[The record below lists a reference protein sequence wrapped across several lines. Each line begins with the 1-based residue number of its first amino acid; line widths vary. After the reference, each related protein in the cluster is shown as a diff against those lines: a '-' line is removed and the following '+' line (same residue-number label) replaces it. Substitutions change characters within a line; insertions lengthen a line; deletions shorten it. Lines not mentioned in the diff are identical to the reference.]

1 MTLLTADLSDSLL
14 ALIHAHAAL
23 VDGVEVGP
31 WCSARQIRA
40 YRSSLPRLPFY
51 FHGGDLIQEVS
62 FLPGAA
68 SRIAAYLRAT
78 ETPWLSV
85 HMLMWLPGMVWLMRR
100 WGWRVPLP
108 DPERATRS
116 FIRRVGSLARAVKVP
131 LLLENDEPPPFD
143 GYEFEVYPERIAHVL
158 HATGCGL
165 LLDIAHAR
173 LSAERLGMD
182 VQAYLSRLPLDR
194 VVQLHV
200 SGPRVHNGR
209 LFDAHEP
216 LQDVDY
222 RLLEFVLAQTRP
234 KAITL
239 EYIRDPAAL
248 HDQLRCLRSIL
259 DTRS

>member
-14 ALIHAHAAL
+14 GLIPAHAGL

-31 WCSARQIRA
+31 WCSLRQIRE
-40 YRSSLPRLPFY
+40 YRSLLPRMAFY
-51 FHGGDLIQEVS
+51 FHGGDLIQEVG
-62 FLPGAA
+62 FIPGTA

-85 HMLMWLPGMVWLMRR
+85 HLLMWLPGMVWLMRR

-108 DPERATRS
+108 DPERATES
-116 FIRRVGSLARAVKVP
+116 FIRRVSNLARAVNVP
-131 LLLENDEPPPFD
+131 VLLENDEPPPFD
-143 GYEFEVYPERIAHVL
+143 GYEFEVHPERVAHVL
-158 HATGCGL
+158 DATGCGL

-182 VQAYLSRLPLDR
+182 AQAYLSRLPLDR

-200 SGPRVHNGR
+200 SGPRSRNGR

-216 LQDVDY
+216 LQEVDY

-234 KAITL
+234 KVMTL
-239 EYIRDPAAL
+239 EYVREPQAL

>member
-14 ALIHAHAAL
+14 ALLPAYAAL

-31 WCSARQIRA
+31 WCSLRQIRE
-40 YRSSLPRLPFY
+40 YRSLLPRMAFY
-51 FHGGDLIQEVS
+51 FHGGDLIQEIG

-68 SRIAAYLRAT
+68 SRITAYLRAT
-78 ETPWLSV
+78 GSPWLSV
-85 HMLMWLPGMVWLMRR
+85 HMMMWPPGMVWLMRR

-116 FIRRVGSLARAVKVP
+116 FIGRVRSLVRALDVP

-143 GYEFEVYPERIAHVL
+143 GYEFEAHPERLAHVL
-158 HATGCGL
+158 DATGCGL
-165 LLDIAHAR
+165 VLDIAHAR

-200 SGPRVHNGR
+200 SGPRVRNGR

-222 RLLEFVLAQTRP
+222 DLLEFVLAQTRP
-234 KAITL
+234 KVITL
-239 EYIRDPAAL
+239 EYIREPQAL
-248 HDQLRCLRSIL
+248 HDQLRRLRGIL
-259 DTRS
+259 AARS